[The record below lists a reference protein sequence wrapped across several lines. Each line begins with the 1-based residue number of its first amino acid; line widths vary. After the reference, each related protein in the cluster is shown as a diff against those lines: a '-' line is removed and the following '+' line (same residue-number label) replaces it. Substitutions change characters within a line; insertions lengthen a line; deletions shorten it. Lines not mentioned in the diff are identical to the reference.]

1 MTYDTITINKSL
13 VPYTFSILLG
23 GELFDFRVDYNETH
37 GFFTIQLSK
46 DGEVVCSGEKIV
58 YGKKLFEE
66 IFVHGKF
73 PSVEIIPLDLS
84 GEHTDVS
91 FDNLSETV
99 QLYINNQAED
109 IV

>member
-1 MTYDTITINKSL
+1 MTYDVITINKSL
-13 VPYTFSILLG
+13 IPYTFSILLG
-23 GELFDFRVDYNETH
+23 GEMFDFRVDYNETH
-37 GFFTIQLSK
+37 GFFTIELFK
-46 DGEVVCSGEKIV
+46 DGEVVCSGEKVV

-84 GEHTDVS
+84 GEYTDVT
-91 FDNLSETV
+91 FDNLSEVV
-99 QLYINNQAED
+99 QLHINNQEND

>member
-1 MTYDTITINKSL
+1 MNYDTIVINKSL
-13 VPYTFSILLG
+13 VPYTFSMLLG
-23 GELFDFRVDYNETH
+23 EELFDFRVDYNETH
-37 GFFTIQLSK
+37 GFFTIGVYK

-66 IFVHGKF
+66 IYEHGKF
-73 PSVEIIPLDLS
+73 PAIDIIPYDLS
-84 GEHTDVS
+84 GEYDAVT

-99 QLYINNQAED
+99 QLYIDNREES